1 MKVLGISFGRKNGNC
16 DIVIKQALLGAREK
30 GAEVS
35 FLNTC
40 NLKIDRCTGCG
51 ACDKVRE
58 KGGMSLC
65 VLKDDF
71 LFVREAIMDSDAL
84 IVAAPVYSVGPTGQY
99 KNLVD
104 RMGASHDR
112 AALLKEN
119 QRRRSLGWSE
129 DKMLDP
135 RVFKNRPFAVISVGG
150 ASTEGW
156 TSLGLPNMH
165 LLGFSNQM
173 IPVDQIN
180 AYGMGDRVNPVFDEK
195 FMNRLFKLGENVV
208 EAASMPEEQIKWK
221 GDDEGMC
228 PTCHC
233 RLLFIKNGT
242 TVECA
247 VCGSVGTLRIDGGEI
262 KVEYTEEEINRSR
275 YHIGG
280 LIEHQEEIADMTQ
293 HVSKVLEK
301 RGGELEKLL
310 APLNDIPEIRPVKN
324 VN

>member
-16 DIVIKQALLGAREK
+16 DILVKQALLGAIK
-30 GAEVS
+30 TGAEVS
-35 FLNTC
+35 FMNTC

-51 ACDKVRE
+51 ACDKVRDR
-58 KGGMSLC
+58 GGMSLC

-71 LFVREAIMDSDAL
+71 LFVREAIMDADAL
-84 IVAAPVYSVGPTGQY
+84 MVAAPVYSVGPTGQY

-150 ASTEGW
+150 ARTEGW
-156 TSLGLPNMH
+156 TSLGLPNLH

-173 IPVDQIN
+173 IPVDHIN
-180 AYGMGDRVNPVFDEK
+180 AYGMGDRVNPAFDEK
-195 FMNRLFKLGENVV
+195 FMSRLFKLGENVAG
-208 EAASMPEEQIKWK
+208 AAGMPEEQIEWK
-221 GDDEGMC
+221 GDDAGMC

-233 RLLFIKNGT
+233 RHLFIKSGIE
-242 TVECA
+242 VECA
-247 VCGSVGTLRIDGGEI
+247 VCGSAGTLRIDGGEI
-262 KVEYTEEEINRSR
+262 KVDYTEEEIKRSR
-275 YHIGG
+275 YHMGG
-280 LIEHQEEIADMTQ
+280 LLEHQEEISDMMVN
-293 HVSKVLEK
+293 VSKVLAK
-301 RGGELEKLL
+301 RGGELEQLL
-310 APLNDIPEIRPVKN
+310 SPLKDIPEIKPTKL
-324 VN
+324 

>member
-16 DIVIKQALLGAREK
+16 DILVKQALLGAIK
-30 GAEVS
+30 TGAEVS
-35 FLNTC
+35 FMNTC

-51 ACDKVRE
+51 ACDKVRDR
-58 KGGMSLC
+58 GGMSLC

-71 LFVREAIMDSDAL
+71 LFVREAIMDADAL
-84 IVAAPVYSVGPTGQY
+84 MVAAPVYSVGPTGQY

-150 ASTEGW
+150 ARTEGW
-156 TSLGLPNMH
+156 TSLGLPNLH

-173 IPVDQIN
+173 IPVDHIN
-180 AYGMGDRVNPVFDEK
+180 AYGMGDRVNPAFDEK
-195 FMNRLFKLGENVV
+195 FMSRLFKLGENVAG
-208 EAASMPEEQIKWK
+208 AAGMPEEQIEWK
-221 GDDEGMC
+221 GDDAGMC

-233 RLLFIKNGT
+233 RHLFIKSGT
-242 TVECA
+242 EVECA
-247 VCGSVGTLRIDGGEI
+247 VCGSAGTLRIDGGEI
-262 KVEYTEEEINRSR
+262 KVDYTEEEIKRSR
-275 YHIGG
+275 YHMGG
-280 LIEHQEEIADMTQ
+280 LLEHQEEISDMMVN
-293 HVSKVLEK
+293 VSKVLAK
-301 RGGELEKLL
+301 RGGELEQLL
-310 APLNDIPEIRPVKN
+310 SPLKDIPEIKPTKL
-324 VN
+324 